1 MNQSDETHALAKSCA
16 QMIATVLRYQGYE
29 AAERELEKIAGT
41 EGDEAIMK
49 IAPHLSSAE
58 VRGMTAEA
66 DVVKP
71 ALLHTA
77 VTSEQFRD
85 VFRRVGVRWNAA
97 EHDDCDPYTLEQFQ
111 EELKQFLCAFI
122 LLQDDH
128 ERRQALIGK
137 IVDEPHGI
145 DALVLGTIHE
155 KDFDEF
161 LAADGKVPDAGDWR
175 EVVGILP
182 VHFPKAWWRFKQVA
196 AMAGNGEKNYREF
209 VHDTAAEI
217 YAVAVSEGAVQI
229 GETEKA
235 DDLFTPLS

>member
-1 MNQSDETHALAKSCA
+1 MNQSDEPHALAKTRA

-29 AAERELEKIAGT
+29 AAEQELEKIAGT

-77 VTSEQFRD
+77 VTPEQFRD
-85 VFRRVGVRWNAA
+85 VFRRVGVKWSHA
-97 EHDDCDPYTLEQFQ
+97 EQDDCSPETLAGFQ

-122 LLQDDH
+122 LLQED
-128 ERRQALIGK
+128 EGRRRALVEK
-137 IVDEPHGI
+137 IIDEPHGV

-161 LAADGKVPDAGDWR
+161 LAAGGKIPDAGDWR
-175 EVVGILP
+175 EVMGILP
-182 VHFPKAWWRFKQVA
+182 AHFPEAWERFKRVA
-196 AMAGNGEKNYREF
+196 AVAGSSARNYRAF

-217 YAVAVSEGAVQI
+217 YGVAVSEGAVQTP
-229 GETEKA
+229 ETEKA
-235 DDLFTPLS
+235 DELFTPLS